1 MIRDLDN
8 MNVNINGNLNINN
21 DGVNEINSLQD
32 C

>member
-8 MNVNINGNLNINN
+8 MNVNINGSLNNN
-21 DGVNEINSLQD
+21 TDGVNDINSLQD